1 MRPDE
6 LDLERACEYVW
17 LVSSSEADAILN
29 RRKKKKEGDQTG
41 IEKRSEASKLSFLK
55 AQEHNYSGIT
65 AAFLH
70 VSLPVLENKKN
81 KTENN
86 QKK

>member
-17 LVSSSEADAILN
+17 LASSSEADAILN

-55 AQEHNYSGIT
+55 AQEHNYSGRT

-70 VSLPVLENKKN
+70 VSLPVLENLKKN
-81 KTENN
+81 RK
-86 QKK
+86 Q